1 MRLIWKNNSW
11 RIFLLHGTLIL
22 LCAMFPKLT
31 GLEPLTALRSLF
43 CGYPLKRV
51 ELKAGFLLMAS
62 ILQCHNW
69 LILSYMVKSE
79 SWLLPRYGS
88 RKGYINAARR
98 MLLLSNF
105 IVVLVVEM
113 ATWIV
118 ICIQSGA
125 VTLPPIE
132 LLEICGRGLLECLI
146 LSLAQLTF
154 LLFMGEERTA
164 MFMLAGVVA
173 LMLLSSYPLSIA
185 WIAPVKLTTN
195 DIALST
201 TVCVVVIVAVLRVQT
216 YLYCK
221 RGAPYYGAMY

>member
-1 MRLIWKNNSW
+1 
-11 RIFLLHGTLIL
+11 
-22 LCAMFPKLT
+22 
-31 GLEPLTALRSLF
+31 
-43 CGYPLKRV
+43 
-51 ELKAGFLLMAS
+51 MAS

-98 MLLLSNF
+98 MILLSNF
-105 IVVLVVEM
+105 IVVLVVGM

-118 ICIQSGA
+118 VCIQSGA
-125 VTLPPIE
+125 VTLPPVE
-132 LLEICGRGLLECLI
+132 LLEISGRELLECLL

-154 LLFMGEERTA
+154 LLSMGEERTA
-164 MFMLAGVVA
+164 VFMLAGVVA
-173 LMLLSSYPLSIA
+173 LMLLSSHPLSIA

-195 DIALST
+195 GIALST
-201 TVCVVVIVAVLRVQT
+201 TVCVVVIAAVLRVQT

-221 RGAPYYGAMY
+221 RGAPYYGTMY